1 MTKNMIE
8 LKSEQERRK
17 ILERICEELE
27 DRNDLLLK
35 ANELNTKKLDKIK
48 RDSGKEKP
56 LST

>member
-1 MTKNMIE
+1 MIE